1 MARLSRLR
9 RPGLLVAGC
18 LLALAV
24 TPVQAVKTIESV
36 RLHRAPDHTRVV
48 FDLPKRVDHTLDKL
62 TDPHRIVV
70 DLEQAELDFDVDQL
84 DIADSPINRI
94 RVGRH
99 ENHTTRVVFD
109 LNKAVRP
116 RTNVLKPVDPHGW
129 RLVVDLHDEEKE
141 PVKSMAGAE
150 TDEGHRAM
158 VVAIDPGHGGEDP
171 GAIGHSGTY
180 EKRVVLD
187 IGQRLHKLMEDEPGI
202 KPVMIRD
209 GDYYVPL
216 AERRQIAQKRHKADV
231 FISIHADA
239 FGNPQAHGASVF
251 ALSNSGATSAR
262 AKYLARMA
270 NESDRVAGVAQSEQ
284 NNNGLLGVIA
294 DMTMSGSM
302 THSIYL
308 GKRILRQMD
317 QITELHGNR
326 NEVEQAGFAVLKEP
340 SMVSVLVETG
350 FISNREEERKLTSP
364 DYQYRMARAI
374 LEGTRSY
381 FERHPKPGTLFAA
394 RREQN
399 SDPGRYEIQRGDT
412 LSGIASR
419 YQVSTQKLRRVN
431 GLDGNVIRPGQ
442 TLRIP

>member
-1 MARLSRLR
+1 MLALPAL
-9 RPGLLVAGC
+9 
-18 LLALAV
+18 LLALFAA
-24 TPVQAVKTIESV
+24 PAHAVKEIDSL

-48 FDLPKRVDHTLDKL
+48 FDLPKRVGHTLEKL
-62 TDPHRIVV
+62 SDPHRIVV
-70 DLEQAELDFDVDQL
+70 DLEQARLDFDPDQL
-84 DIADSPINRI
+84 DIKDTPISRI

-99 ENHTTRVVFD
+99 ENQTTRVVFD
-109 LNKAVRP
+109 LTKAVRP
-116 RTNVLKPVDPHGW
+116 RTNILKPVEPHGW
-129 RLVVDLHDEEKE
+129 RLVVDLHDEEKKT
-141 PVKSMAGAE
+141 VKSMAGAE
-150 TDEGHRAM
+150 TDKGHRAM

-171 GAIGHSGTY
+171 GAIGQSGTH
-180 EKRVVLD
+180 EKNVVLQL
-187 IGQRLHKLMEDEPGI
+187 GQRLHKLMEDEPGI
-202 KPVMIRD
+202 EPVLIRD

-216 AERRQIAQKRHKADV
+216 ARRRQIAQQRHKADV

-294 DMTMSGSM
+294 DMTMSGSK

-317 QITELHGNR
+317 EITELHGDR
-326 NEVEQAGFAVLKEP
+326 DEVEQAGFAVLKEP
-340 SMVSVLVETG
+340 SMVSVLVEAG
-350 FISNREEERKLTSP
+350 FISNREEERKLTSAN
-364 DYQYRMARAI
+364 YQYRLARAI
-374 LEGTRSY
+374 MAGTKSY

-394 RREQN
+394 RRNNDTNQ
-399 SDPGRYEIQRGDT
+399 YEIQRGDT
-412 LSGIASR
+412 LSSIARQYS
-419 YQVSTQKLRRVN
+419 VSPRKLRAVN
-431 GLDGNVIRPGQ
+431 DIDGDVIRPGE

>member
-1 MARLSRLR
+1 MISCIQAGRTG
-9 RPGLLVAGC
+9 PLLAIPAL
-18 LLALAV
+18 LLALIAA
-24 TPVQAVKTIESV
+24 PAHAVKEIDSV

-48 FDLPKRVDHTLDKL
+48 FDLPKPVDHTLDKL
-62 TDPHRIVV
+62 KDPHRIVV
-70 DLEQAELDFDVDQL
+70 DLEQAELDFDVDRL
-84 DIADSPINRI
+84 DISDSPITRI

-99 ENHTTRVVFD
+99 ENQTTRVVFD
-109 LNKAVRP
+109 LSKAVRP

-129 RLVVDLHDEEKE
+129 RLVVDLHDEDKE

-171 GAIGHSGTY
+171 GALGQSGTR
-180 EKRVVLD
+180 EKNVVLQ

-202 KPVMIRD
+202 EPVMIRD

-216 AERRQIAQKRHKADV
+216 AERRQIAQERHKADV

-270 NESDRVAGVAQSEQ
+270 NESDRVAGVSEEEQ

-317 QITELHGNR
+317 QITELHGDR

-340 SMVSVLVETG
+340 KMVSVLVEAG

-364 DYQYRMARAI
+364 NHQYQMARAI
-374 LEGTRSY
+374 LQGTRSY

-394 RREQN
+394 RRNNDSGQ
-399 SDPGRYEIQRGDT
+399 YEIKRGDT
-412 LSGIASR
+412 LSSIARRHS
-419 YQVSTQKLRRVN
+419 VSQQKLRAVN
-431 GLDGNVIRPGQ
+431 DIDGDVIRPGE

>member
-1 MARLSRLR
+1 MTCIPAGSSGLR
-9 RPGLLVAGC
+9 RGIPAL
-18 LLALAV
+18 LLALIAA
-24 TPVQAVKTIESV
+24 PAQAVEAIESV

-48 FDLPKRVDHTLDKL
+48 FDLPQRVDHTLEKL
-62 TDPHRIVV
+62 ADPHRIVV
-70 DLEQAELDFDVDQL
+70 DLEQARLDFDVDQL
-84 DIADSPINRI
+84 DIADSPITRI

-99 ENHTTRVVFD
+99 ENETTRVVFD
-109 LNKAVRP
+109 MEKAVRP
-116 RTNVLKPVDPHGW
+116 RTNVLEPVDPHGW
-129 RLVVDLHDEEKE
+129 RLVVDLHDEKKK

-171 GAIGHSGTY
+171 GAIGQSGTY
-180 EKRVVLD
+180 EKHVVLQ
-187 IGQRLHKLMEDEPGI
+187 IGQRLHKLMADEPGI
-202 KPVMIRD
+202 EPVLIRD

-216 AERRQIAQKRHKADV
+216 AKRRRLAQKRHDADV

-270 NESDRVAGVAQSEQ
+270 NASDRVAGVAQSEQ
-284 NNNGLLGVIA
+284 GNDGLLGVIA

-308 GKRILRQMD
+308 GKRILRKMD
-317 QITELHGNR
+317 NITELHGNR

-350 FISNREEERKLTSP
+350 FISNPEEERKLTSP
-364 DYQYRMARAI
+364 NYQYKMARAI
-374 LEGTRSY
+374 LNGTRTY
-381 FERHPKPGTLFAA
+381 FQRHPEPGTLFAA
-394 RREQN
+394 RRDNEPDQ
-399 SDPGRYEIQRGDT
+399 YEIKRGDT
-412 LSGIASR
+412 LSSIARR
-419 YQVSTQKLRRVN
+419 YSVTPQKLRTAN
-431 GLDGNVIRPGQ
+431 DIDGNVIRPGQ